1 MTMATRHAIPD
12 AATLAADDGAAHAE
26 RVVARSGTS
35 FYWSMRLLPP
45 DQRAA
50 MFAVYA
56 FCREIDDIAD
66 GDAPTPQK
74 LAALAEWRG
83 EIDRVFAESA
93 QASAGPRSATG
104 RSLVPPVRRFGL
116 ARADFVALIDGM
128 EMDARGPI
136 VAPDWDTLRLYCA
149 RVAGAVGLLSVR
161 IYGLPEAEGRTLATA
176 LGEAVQLTN
185 ILRDIDEDAG
195 IGRLYLPAELL
206 RQHGIPAAPAAAVA
220 HPALGAV
227 AAEVARA
234 ARTRF
239 AQAAAVLGVVDRRR
253 ARPARVIFAVYSR
266 LLERLLAVG
275 FAAPRRRVS
284 LGKLEKLWLALRH
297 GVL

>member
-1 MTMATRHAIPD
+1 MAST
-12 AATLAADDGAAHAE
+12 TLSADDGAAHAE
-26 RVVARSGTS
+26 QVVARSGTS

-66 GDAPTPQK
+66 GDDPTSRK
-74 LAALAEWRG
+74 LAALAEWRA
-83 EIDRVFAESA
+83 EIDRIFAGS
-93 QASAGPRSATG
+93 QGTGGPRSATG
-104 RSLVPPVRRFGL
+104 RSLVAPVARFAL
-116 ARADFVALIDGM
+116 ARGDFIALIDGM
-128 EMDARGPI
+128 EMDATGPI
-136 VAPDWDTLRLYCA
+136 VAPDWATLRLYCA
-149 RVAGAVGLLSVR
+149 RVAGAVGLLSVK
-161 IYGLPEAEGRTLATA
+161 IYGLPEAEGKALADA

-195 IGRLYLPAELL
+195 LGRLYLPAELL
-206 RQHGIPAAPAAAVA
+206 ERCGVPESPTGATA

-227 AAEVARA
+227 AAEVGTAARA
-234 ARTRF
+234 RF
-239 AQAAAVLGVVDRRR
+239 GEAGKILAAVDRRR

-275 FAAPRRRVS
+275 FATPRRRVS
-284 LGKLEKLWLALRH
+284 LGKVEKLWLALRH
-297 GVL
+297 GLM

>member
-1 MTMATRHAIPD
+1 MA
-12 AATLAADDGAAHAE
+12 AATLPADEGSAHA
-26 RVVARSGTS
+26 RQVVARSGTS

-45 DQRAA
+45 DQRSA

-66 GDAPTPQK
+66 GDDPTPQK
-74 LAALAEWRG
+74 LAALAEWRA
-83 EIDRVFAESA
+83 EIDRVFDAV
-93 QASAGPRSATG
+93 PRSATG
-104 RSLVPPVRRFGL
+104 RALVVPVSRFGL
-116 ARADFVALIDGM
+116 AHADFVALIDGM

-149 RVAGAVGLLSVR
+149 RVAGAVGLLSVK
-161 IYGLPEAEGRTLATA
+161 IYGLPEAEGRTLAHA

-185 ILRDIDEDAG
+185 ILRDIDEDAAL
-195 IGRLYLPAELL
+195 GRLYLPAELL
-206 RQHGIPAAPAAAVA
+206 HRHGVPVSPTAAID

-227 AAEVARA
+227 AADAAQAARA
-234 ARTRF
+234 RF
-239 AQAAAVLGVVDRRR
+239 AQAAAVLAAIDRRR

-275 FAAPRRRVS
+275 FKPPRRRVS

>member
-1 MTMATRHAIPD
+1 MAST
-12 AATLAADDGAAHAE
+12 TLSADDAAAHAE
-26 RVVARSGTS
+26 QVVARSGTS

-66 GDAPTPQK
+66 GDVPTAQK
-74 LAALAEWRG
+74 LAALAEWRA
-83 EIDRVFAESA
+83 EIDRVYARS
-93 QASAGPRSATG
+93 PRSATG
-104 RSLVPPVRRFGL
+104 RSLLAPVERFQL
-116 ARADFVALIDGM
+116 ARADFIALIDGM
-128 EMDARGPI
+128 EMDATGPI
-136 VAPDWDTLRLYCA
+136 VAPDWATLRLYCA

-161 IYGLPEAEGRTLATA
+161 IYGLPEAHGKALADA

-185 ILRDIDEDAG
+185 ILRDIDEDAAL
-195 IGRLYLPAELL
+195 GRLYLPAELL
-206 RQHGIPAAPAAAVA
+206 QRHGVPASPATAIA

-227 AAEVARA
+227 AAEVSAV

-239 AQAAAVLGVVDRRR
+239 AAAAQVLGTVDRRR
-253 ARPARVIFAVYSR
+253 ARPARVIFAVYNR
-266 LLERLLAVG
+266 LLARLLAVG
-275 FAAPRRRVS
+275 FAAPRQRVS

-297 GVL
+297 GLL

>member
-1 MTMATRHAIPD
+1 MATRHALPD
-12 AATLAADDGAAHAE
+12 AAAMAANDGAAHAE
-26 RVVARSGTS
+26 AVVARSGTS

-66 GDAPTPQK
+66 GDDPTPQK
-74 LAALAEWRG
+74 LAALAEWRA
-83 EIDRVFAESA
+83 EIDRVFDGSEAA
-93 QASAGPRSATG
+93 VGPRSATG
-104 RSLVPPVRRFGL
+104 RSLVAPVQRFGL
-116 ARADFVALIDGM
+116 ARADFAALIDGM

-149 RVAGAVGLLSVR
+149 RVAGAVGLLSVK
-161 IYGLPEAEGRTLATA
+161 IYGLPDAEGRTLAHA

-195 IGRLYLPAELL
+195 LGRLYLPAALL
-206 RQHGIPAAPAAAVA
+206 AQHSVPASPAAAVA

-227 AAEVARA
+227 AADVANA

-239 AQAAAVLGVVDRRR
+239 AQAAAVLAAVDRRR

-275 FAAPRRRVS
+275 FAVPRYRVS

-297 GVL
+297 GVP

>member
-1 MTMATRHAIPD
+1 MMATRQAMPD
-12 AATLAADDGAAHAE
+12 ASALADDGAAHAE
-26 RVVARSGTS
+26 QVVARSGTS

-66 GDAPTPQK
+66 GDDPMAQK
-74 LAALAEWRG
+74 LAALGEWRA
-83 EIDRVFAESA
+83 EIDRVFASSGNGGA
-93 QASAGPRSATG
+93 PRSPTG
-104 RSLVPPVRRFGL
+104 RSLVAPVKRFAL
-116 ARADFVALIDGM
+116 ARADFIALIDGM
-128 EMDARGPI
+128 EMDATGPI
-136 VAPDWDTLRLYCA
+136 VAPDWATLRLYCA
-149 RVAGAVGLLSVR
+149 RVAGAVGLLSVK
-161 IYGLPEAEGRTLATA
+161 IYGLPDAEGKALADA

-195 IGRLYLPAELL
+195 LGRLYLPAELL
-206 RQHGIPAAPAAAVA
+206 RRHGVPASPAGAIG
-220 HPALGAV
+220 HPALGAA
-227 AAEVARA
+227 AAEVGVAARA
-234 ARTRF
+234 RF
-239 AQAAAVLGVVDRRR
+239 ADAGRILAVVDRRR

-275 FAAPRRRVS
+275 FAPPRHRVS
-284 LGKLEKLWLALRH
+284 LGKLEKLWLALRY

>member
-1 MTMATRHAIPD
+1 MAST
-12 AATLAADDGAAHAE
+12 TLSADDGAAHAE
-26 RVVARSGTS
+26 QVVARSGTS

-66 GDAPTPQK
+66 GDDPTARK
-74 LAALAEWRG
+74 LAALAEWRA
-83 EIDRVFAESA
+83 EIDRIFATP
-93 QASAGPRSATG
+93 QAGTGGPRSATG
-104 RSLVPPVRRFGL
+104 RSLVAPVERFAL
-116 ARADFVALIDGM
+116 ARGDFIALIDGM
-128 EMDARGPI
+128 EMDATGPI
-136 VAPDWDTLRLYCA
+136 VAPDWATLRLYCA
-149 RVAGAVGLLSVR
+149 RVAGAVGLLSVK
-161 IYGLPEAEGRTLATA
+161 IYGLPEAEGKALADA

-195 IGRLYLPAELL
+195 LGRLYLPAELL
-206 RQHGIPAAPAAAVA
+206 ARHGVPATPAGATA

-227 AAEVARA
+227 AAEVGAA

-239 AQAAAVLGVVDRRR
+239 AEAGRILAAVDRRR
-253 ARPARVIFAVYSR
+253 ARPARVIFAVYGR
-266 LLERLLAVG
+266 LLARLLAVG

-297 GVL
+297 GLM

>member
-1 MTMATRHAIPD
+1 MAS
-12 AATLAADDGAAHAE
+12 ATLPADDGAAHAE
-26 RVVARSGTS
+26 QVVARSGTS
-35 FYWSMRLLPP
+35 FYWSMRLLPA

-66 GDAPTPQK
+66 GDEPTPRK
-74 LAALAEWRG
+74 LAALAEWRA
-83 EIDRVFAESA
+83 EIDRVLDGAPGS
-93 QASAGPRSATG
+93 PTG
-104 RSLVPPVRRFGL
+104 RSLVAPVRRFGL

-136 VAPDWDTLRLYCA
+136 VAPDWETLRLYCA

-161 IYGLPEAEGRTLATA
+161 IYGLPEAEGRTLAHA

-195 IGRLYLPAELL
+195 LGRLYLPAELL
-206 RQHGIPAAPAAAVA
+206 QQHGVPPAPAAAIR

-239 AQAAAVLGVVDRRR
+239 AQAEAVLAAVDRRR

-275 FAAPRRRVS
+275 FAAPRHRVS